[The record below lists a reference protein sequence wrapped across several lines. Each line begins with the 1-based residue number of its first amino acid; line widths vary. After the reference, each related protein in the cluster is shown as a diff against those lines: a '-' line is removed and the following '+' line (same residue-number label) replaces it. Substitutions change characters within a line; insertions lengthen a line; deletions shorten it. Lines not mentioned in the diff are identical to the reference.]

1 MPTHARIT
9 SIRHPN
15 YLANSLDW
23 ELWRNIWR
31 GGSDFVNAY
40 LKRMSQ
46 RETEGD
52 FRERKALTPPQGFAK
67 TAVTDVKNAV
77 YQRMGD
83 IVRRGGS
90 KVYTKATAGYKGGV
104 DRRGASMNNFIGTQV
119 LPELLFMGQ
128 VGVYVDNMPSKGE
141 TMADVPHASPY
152 LYTYPVE
159 DIFSISC
166 SLPESESD
174 FDAVLLRDW
183 CIDYEAPSLPGVFL
197 PSSRFERLRLV
208 WIGEDG
214 FVRYQF
220 YDAAG
225 APIFPNGEPMIQETP
240 TVLELR
246 RIPFVMFDIGDSLL
260 RDVAAT
266 QIALMNLASTD
277 INYAR
282 KSNFPFYTE
291 QRDMRAIGSHLKT
304 AVMEDGTSSSGG
316 QGAAE
321 NQVTA
326 GAIDGRVYANGMDR
340 PGFINPSPDPL
351 RVSIELQRK
360 MEDDIRKQI
369 SLAVVS
375 LGSSRASGEA
385 RAFDNQGLESGLAF
399 IGMVLENGERKIAD
413 HWASYEGNDERDTV
427 VIKYPDRY
435 SLKSTTERLE
445 EADKLTS
452 LMFSIPGRTIKKELS
467 KDAVM
472 ALVGDRV
479 DPDVLNTIMTEIDK
493 ASYSTSD
500 PKVIELAKEQGLAG
514 DVTLSDALGFD
525 GEKEIKKAEEDHAKR
540 IARIQAAQSSEQEQA
555 NPAARGNPDADP
567 NKDSGREERSEAT
580 DTTLNDSTKRP
591 VRGEGK

>member
-1 MPTHARIT
+1 MALPVQTVA

-23 ELWRNIWR
+23 DLWRDVWK
-31 GGSDFVNAY
+31 GGSDFVHKY
-40 LKRMSQ
+40 CKRMST
-46 RETEGD
+46 RETIAD
-52 FRERKALTPPQGFAK
+52 FNERKALTPPQGFAK
-67 TAVTDVKNAV
+67 TAVMDIRNAV

-90 KVYTKATAGYKGGV
+90 DGYIRAMAGTRGGV
-104 DRRGASMNNFIGTQV
+104 DRRGSSMNNFIGTKV

-128 VGVYVDNMPSKGE
+128 VGVYVDNIAPSGP
-141 TMADVPHASPY
+141 TLATDRAATPY

-159 DIFSISC
+159 DIYSVSC
-166 SLPESESD
+166 SLPEAESD
-174 FDAVLLRDW
+174 FEAVLLRDW
-183 CIDYEAPSLPGVFL
+183 CIDYTTPPISGVQL

-220 YDAAG
+220 YTASG
-225 APIFPNGEPMIQETP
+225 VPIAPDGTEMLTENP
-240 TVLELR
+240 TVLQLR
-246 RIPFVMFDIGDSLL
+246 RIPFVLMDIGDSLL
-260 RDVAAT
+260 RDVAPL
-266 QIALMNLASTD
+266 QVALMNLASTD

-291 QRDMRAIGSHLKT
+291 QQDMRALGSHLKT

-321 NQVTA
+321 NEIVA
-326 GAIDGRVYANGMDR
+326 GAIDGRLYAHGMDR

-360 MEDDIRKQI
+360 MEDDIRKQT

-413 HWASYEGNDERDTV
+413 HWASYEGIDSRDTV
-427 VIKYPDRY
+427 VIKYPERY
-435 SLKSTTERLE
+435 SLKSNEERLS

-452 LMFSIPGRTIKKELS
+452 LMFSIPGQTVKKELA
-467 KDAVM
+467 KDAVVS
-472 ALVGDRV
+472 LLGGRV
-479 DPDVLNTIMTEIDK
+479 ETEQLSKIMKEIDD
-493 ASYSTSD
+493 ADYSTSD
-500 PKVIELAKEQGLAG
+500 PKVIELAKEHGLAG
-514 DVTLSDALGFD
+514 DVTLSNALGFN
-525 GEKEIKKAEEDHAKR
+525 GEVEIKKAEEDHAKR
-540 IARIQAAQSSEQEQA
+540 IARIQAAQSS
-555 NPAARGNPDADP
+555 NRLAARGNPDEDVDP
-567 NKDSGREERSEAT
+567 NSGRQERAEAT
-580 DTTLNDSTKRP
+580 DTTLNESTKRP
-591 VRGEGK
+591 VRGEGN